1 MKGEIRMGIVKKIFE
16 SSKSKDTQKKRRE
29 FIDELIK
36 CDNAADA
43 NKFEEKINNKSEI
56 QKLFG
61 ADEKK
66 SDTLKFINRI
76 RDLVSDLKNDETSKG
91 TFIIDLLN
99 GKIPNYKKPSS
110 IATITSKDCKKI
122 GKYFL
127 FKFYKM
133 IIISSECVS
142 IESENLDASYMC
154 KLEAITSSN
163 IFSNVKSIY
172 VRNVNKIPK
181 GFLQKIKI
189 KNIKEIVFW
198 NIEEI
203 EEKALENL
211 KKLQVITFIVESGFG
226 STKTL
231 KKIGDDAFK
240 GCDNLKKII
249 FEQSEKHLITE
260 NIRKSIKNGC
270 FKEEVAKK
278 LKIDGLK
285 YEKWIKIHK

>member
-122 GKYFL
+122 AEIILKL
-127 FKFYKM
+127 FKQINFSKKNL
-133 IIISSECVS
+133 IIT
-142 IESENLDASYMC
+142 N
-154 KLEAITSSN
+154 KLS
-163 IFSNVKSIY
+163 
-172 VRNVNKIPK
+172 
-181 GFLQKIKI
+181 KI
-189 KNIKEIVFW
+189 KNFLEFVFENLADRFNMVTVLNHSEELVPDNFFSDKKNVIKFIFYGPTTFGKSVFENCDKLNTLSFQNKNITALGKDCFAGCKSLKEIKCVEDSENIIIENIKESV
-198 NIEEI
+198 
-203 EEKALENL
+203 K
-211 KKLQVITFIVESGFG
+211 
-226 STKTL
+226 
-231 KKIGDDAFK
+231 
-240 GCDNLKKII
+240 
-249 FEQSEKHLITE
+249 SEKF
-260 NIRKSIKNGC
+260 NK
-270 FKEEVAKK
+270 EVARK
-278 LKIDGLK
+278 LTINGKTVEELK
-285 YEKWIKIHK
+285 NL